1 MGNKGN
7 FDDDFNFDDDLFNND
22 TESLRGSASKGD
34 NFDFGDDDA
43 PFDEGD
49 DFGGFDDMDNNDDFG
64 DGGEEPT
71 RRSRVFVILAA
82 IMVLFI
88 LLGLGGLI
96 FFATRPT
103 GPQPF
108 DLTST
113 SIAQFNATQQI
124 LLVQTQTQSAQFAAA
139 TETAVPVNATSTAEA
154 EVAQTEQA
162 VLAVTQT
169 QEAALALTQAA
180 QPTATPT
187 LDGAITPTEDGGGV
201 VTGGTPVGPADATA
215 TSIAATAT
223 ALSAGGIGPAL
234 TQTAIALT
242 PGGGIATATQSGGLT
257 ANDVLLTATALAGT
271 LSPQTP
277 QPDGTLGTGNLGD
290 ATRPPIFPTP
300 TGQLPD
306 TGLFDDISGVG
317 SFGSMLLIA
326 IGLVGVIAISRR
338 LRRD

>member
-7 FDDDFNFDDDLFNND
+7 FDDDFNFDDDLFGND
-22 TESLRGSASKGD
+22 ADKLRGKASKGD
-34 NFDFGDDDA
+34 DFDFGDDNSS
-43 PFDEGD
+43 FDSGD
-49 DFGGFDDMDNNDDFG
+49 DFDRFDDLDNNDDFG
-64 DGGEEPT
+64 DSGEEPA

-113 SIAQFNATQQI
+113 GIAQFNATQQV
-124 LLVQTQTQSAQFAAA
+124 LLVETQTQSALFVAA
-139 TETAVPVNATSTAEA
+139 TETAVPLNATSTAQA
-154 EVAQTEQA
+154 QVAQTEQA
-162 VLAVTQT
+162 ILEITQT
-169 QEAALALTQAA
+169 QQAALALTEAA
-180 QPTATPT
+180 QPTASPTPT
-187 LDGAITPTEDGGGV
+187 DSGAV
-201 VTGGTPVGPADATA
+201 VTGGTEVGPADATA
-215 TSIAATAT
+215 TSVAATAT

-242 PGGGIATATQSGGLT
+242 PGGGIATATPGGGLT
-257 ANDVLLTATALAGT
+257 ANDVLLTATALAAT

-277 QPDGTLGTGNLGD
+277 TLGTGGIGD

-317 SFGSMLLIA
+317 SAGSMLLIA
-326 IGLVGVIAISRR
+326 IGLLGVIVISRR